1 MILLCVASIGFSACN
16 NQPKEEV
23 ANENRGKAELSEANP
38 FFQKYDTPFQV
49 PPFEDI
55 KAEHFMPAFVK
66 GMEDSKKEIEVI
78 LTNPEEATFENTI
91 VALDNAG
98 DLLNRVAIVFF
109 NQTGMDTNDEIQ
121 KIQMEVTPLLAAH
134 GDEIQLDPRFFARIK
149 TVYDNQAKFN
159 LDAEQKFVLE
169 NQYLGLV
176 RGGANLADDKK
187 EELKAINLKLS
198 TLRVIFNANLLAETN
213 DFQLVIKNESDLA
226 GLPESVVAAGA
237 GDAAIAGLEGK
248 WLYTTNRPSM
258 YPFITYSDKRKLREK
273 LYKAYINRGNNNN
286 DQDNKEIVGEIISLR
301 VERAQLLGYKTHAHL
316 TLEPRMAGTPDK
328 AIALLD
334 QLWKA
339 ALPIAKSEAKQMQA
353 VIDADGGNFNLE
365 SWDWWYYAEKIRVAK
380 YDLDENEV
388 RPYFQL
394 DNVRDGAFMVA
405 NKLYGITFTKVEDIP
420 LPHPDAEAFEV
431 KEADGS
437 PVGLLYM
444 DWHPRASKRG
454 GAWCGSY
461 RDHKILKGS
470 EVYPLVTV
478 VCNFTK
484 PTEDTP
490 SLLSMDEASTLFHE
504 FGHALDGLFSQ
515 TTYSANFIAWDFVEL
530 PSQIMEHWVTESE
543 VLKEYAK
550 HYKTGEVIPE
560 ALVKKMK
567 AASNFNQGFAN
578 VEIMAA
584 SLLDLAY
591 HSIDKVGKVDVAE
604 FEKNYFDKLGLI
616 PEIISRYRSTYFAHI
631 IGGYDAGY
639 YSYTWAAVLDNDAF
653 EAFKEKGIYN
663 QELAASFRKNILEK
677 NGIENAMKMY
687 INFRGREPEI
697 APLLKNRGLN

>member
-149 TVYDNQAKFN
+149 AVYDNQAKFN

-187 EELKAINLKLS
+187 EELKAFNLKLS
-198 TLRVIFNANLLAETN
+198 TLRVEFNANLLAETN

-258 YPFITYSDKRKLREK
+258 YPFITYSDKRELREK

-380 YDLDENEV
+380 YNLDENEV

>member
-55 KAEHFMPAFVK
+55 KAEHFMPAFIK

-149 TVYDNQAKFN
+149 AVYDNQAKFN

-258 YPFITYSDKRKLREK
+258 YPFITYSDKRELREK

-380 YDLDENEV
+380 YNLDENEV

-461 RDHKILKGS
+461 RNHKILKGS

-631 IGGYDAGY
+631 IDGYDAGY

-687 INFRGREPEI
+687 IDFRGREPEI